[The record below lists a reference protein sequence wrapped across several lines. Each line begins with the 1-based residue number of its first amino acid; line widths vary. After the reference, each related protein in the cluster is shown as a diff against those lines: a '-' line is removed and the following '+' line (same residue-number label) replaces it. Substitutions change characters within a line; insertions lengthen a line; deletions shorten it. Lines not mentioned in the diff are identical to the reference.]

1 MVQSEQVPP
10 WEPSIMPM
18 RAIAS
23 RHLLQACLPAPNRP
37 KCSHLI
43 QRVFLGHG
51 KLAKMKGEERAS
63 AGLHSDCAD
72 ARLTGLLGQWSSAAR

>member
-18 RAIAS
+18 SAINS
-23 RHLLQACLPAPNRP
+23 HRLLQACLPAPNRP

-43 QRVFLGHG
+43 QRIFLGDG

-72 ARLTGLLGQWSSAAR
+72 ARLPSLLCERSSAAR